1 MVLNFYCRHI
11 SPTSDHQAWL
21 GTPALHH
28 SQANL
33 THDSGSSCSSINLL
47 YMMHMAS
54 PFAGP
59 GSKGFRC
66 DKPHP
71 HSKGMKST
79 LIIGVL
85 HMSKQKRKSAK
96 YVLLNGAALVT
107 RFQNILTSII
117 HGLHMTLKSENSR
130 IEIRI

>member
-1 MVLNFYCRHI
+1 
-11 SPTSDHQAWL
+11 
-21 GTPALHH
+21 
-28 SQANL
+28 
-33 THDSGSSCSSINLL
+33 
-47 YMMHMAS
+47 
-54 PFAGP
+54 
-59 GSKGFRC
+59 
-66 DKPHP
+66 
-71 HSKGMKST
+71 MKSA